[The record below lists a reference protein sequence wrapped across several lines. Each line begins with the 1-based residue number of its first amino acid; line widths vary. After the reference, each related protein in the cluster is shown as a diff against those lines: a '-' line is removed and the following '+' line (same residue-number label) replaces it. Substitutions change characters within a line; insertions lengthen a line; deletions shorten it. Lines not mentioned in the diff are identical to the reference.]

1 MVIRYVHMPIGTPL
15 FSPWDWNL
23 QGVWVPEE
31 WGQQDGPD
39 PTQVFT
45 TLAVTYHPWKTMVMV
60 EIWHWLA
67 YQAASV

>member
-1 MVIRYVHMPIGTPL
+1 MVIRYVHMPLGPPLALGTGICKMYEFLKNGANKKARIPH
-15 FSPWDWNL
+15 
-23 QGVWVPEE
+23 
-31 WGQQDGPD
+31 
-39 PTQVFT
+39 QVFT